1 MRYEFY
7 GYPPNFLEL
16 FRAGIEKVTTGDVNR
31 VAKKYLHPEQMAI
44 LVVGNSREF
53 GHPLSSLG
61 TVIPIDVSIPG
72 KPGSM

>member
-1 MRYEFY
+1 
-7 GYPPNFLEL
+7 
-16 FRAGIEKVTTGDVNR
+16 VTTEDVNR